1 MTSWLRALAGPAVHE
16 VQANAS
22 AFAERTALMI
32 VGGVAFL
39 VASAFVLAAL
49 YTLIRVNYG
58 SIAAQLSLAGVF
70 AVVGTVFVVIANR
83 RARDRRVE
91 AAYRTYAAE
100 AEPAGFPTIA
110 TAFAMGFARGL
121 RRREH

>member
-16 VQANAS
+16 AQASAS

-32 VGGVAFL
+32 VGGAAFL
-39 VASAFVLAAL
+39 VASAFVFAAL
-49 YTLIRVNYG
+49 YTLIRDNYG
-58 SIAAQLSLAGVF
+58 AIAAQLSLAGFF
-70 AVVGTVFVVIANR
+70 AVVGTVFVILANN
-83 RARDRRVE
+83 RARARRV
-91 AAYRTYAAE
+91 AAHQAYAPE
-100 AEPAGFPTIA
+100 TEPAGFPTIA